1 MYIQWKKIIITTLD
15 LVLAFYLIMAVTS
28 WNNPDEN
35 SQLCTKVDINISDAN
50 NAGFLTA
57 GEIKHILEKD
67 HLYPL
72 NKKMES
78 INPRSIEEALKV
90 GPFVKTA
97 QCFKT
102 KNGHVKIS
110 ITQRM
115 PIIRIKSQ
123 HGSDFYLDDN
133 GGILPNSKY
142 TSDLIIATGNIDN
155 NFAKSYIA
163 PLAKIICASPFWL
176 NQIEQINVLPD
187 RGIELVPRVGDHI
200 IFIGYLPYNRYKN
213 AREREIKAFVT
224 KKLSRLEKF
233 YRYGLSQ
240 AGWNKYSYIDVEF
253 DNQIVCKRRDS
264 EAEKKEAE
272 ALKEEAKKKDSEVQ
286 QRTEEQERE
295 KARKEVDQQEH
306 SSDGPTE

>member
-163 PLAKIICASPFWL
+163 PLAKTISASPFWL

-224 KKLSRLEKF
+224 KKDSIVDEQQREDDRYEVVIAIIDSLPTMQQTIMRLRHMEGMEISDIAKLTDSKEATVRKALSRA
-233 YRYGLSQ
+233 RQ
-240 AGWNKYSYIDVEF
+240 AIKTQF
-253 DNQIVCKRRDS
+253 
-264 EAEKKEAE
+264 
-272 ALKEEAKKKDSEVQ
+272 LKLNSNE
-286 QRTEEQERE
+286 
-295 KARKEVDQQEH
+295 
-306 SSDGPTE
+306 